1 MEKNGRVKAVAAALG
16 LLLVMVLGGTFGAAR
31 LGVSCPLRTALGI
44 VRVVGFER
52 PHVTVRRAPR
62 VMVARAGDA
71 LDALISFQALRG
83 FAHLPDEQMGGS
95 LVFSNGSETEQVSFS
110 VNRYYSIW
118 QWVE

>member
-31 LGVSCPLRTALGI
+31 LGVSCPLRVAAGI

-83 FAHLPDEQMGGS
+83 FTQLPDEQMGS
-95 LVFSNGSETEQVSFS
+95 LLTFSNGSETEQVSFS
-110 VNRYYSIW
+110 VNRYYSLW

>member
-1 MEKNGRVKAVAAALG
+1 MEKNGRVKAVAAALAM
-16 LLLVMVLGGTFGAAR
+16 LLVMVLGGTFGAAR
-31 LGVSCPLRTALGI
+31 LGVSCPLRVAAGI

-83 FAHLPDEQMGGS
+83 FTQLPDEQMGGS

-110 VNRYYSIW
+110 VNRYYSLW

>member
-31 LGVSCPLRTALGI
+31 LGVSCPLRVAAGI

-83 FAHLPDEQMGGS
+83 FAHLPDEQMGS
-95 LVFSNGSETEQVSFS
+95 LLTFSNGSETEQVSFS
-110 VNRYYSIW
+110 VNRYYSLW

>member
-52 PHVTVRRAPR
+52 PYVTVRRAPR

-83 FAHLPDEQMGGS
+83 FTLVPDEQMGS
-95 LVFSNGSETEQVSFS
+95 LLTFSNGSETEQVSFS
-110 VNRYYSIW
+110 VNRYYSVW